1 MKQKF
6 ARYISHELRTPL
18 NTVSLGLV
26 LLTKR
31 APAEDDMFRDN
42 LKDIQSSVEIALG
55 ILNEM
60 LTYDKLQ
67 SNILQL
73 EKLFVPPVPFFLETI
88 EPMVVQVSFS
98 CFTIVYLLDTRIT
111 ALLFLVLDR
120 RCVAK

>member
-1 MKQKF
+1 
-6 ARYISHELRTPL
+6 
-18 NTVSLGLV
+18 
-26 LLTKR
+26 
-31 APAEDDMFRDN
+31 MFRDN